1 MIAVRW
7 LWIPL
12 TIVGIAMIAWGVR
25 IGRPGIIEQQ
35 AKALCTACIGL
46 TVE

>member
-1 MIAVRW
+1 MRR

-12 TIVGIAMIAWGVR
+12 AIIGVAMIAWGVHL
-25 IGRPGIIEQQ
+25 GRHAVVEQQ
-35 AKALCTACIGL
+35 AKALCTSCIGL